1 MNNLFKKF
9 FVLMIVS
16 VLIISVFTA
25 CGNQKKE
32 AKVNP
37 SVKRSP
43 VWETGKYLES
53 KGAVGTVA
61 IDSNLIKEINKAVTE
76 TATNDDPDVKKVINL
91 LNNIDSAY
99 AIATTSTQEIMK
111 SQGKINTGESLNF
124 IILLKTKNKMSVK
137 ELFKLIT
144 EEDEPSHDI
153 TFKNDNL
160 AEITADNGAIITVG
174 KWKDYI
180 FFSSIGDLNNIQSP
194 DNNVT
199 KIKDWKTITSYNFG
213 ATDGK
218 NMSYGNIIFNSDK
231 RHIEIISYSKGPQ
244 FEKLSQHPFT
254 QYLAGN
260 NDDITIV
267 LSGSLMAKVY
277 EEMKNS
283 PNYTDASESLEYI
296 IPLFNYF
303 EKDRESVISGGIKIG
318 DNDIDYGYI
327 SVENS
332 SDPSFFSQFLQ
343 SLQLPIPEDQP
354 IQFQGNLFIY
364 QKTDESTYKLIIGP
378 KDKVDKLLTMK
389 NLGKKTVLYFSMNNS
404 KILKEL
410 TSSNENILK
419 DLTIWVTVDKS
430 MLKTN
435 ITLDY

>member
-111 SQGKINTGESLNF
+111 SQGNINTGESLNF